1 MVVFWPRGWATFW
14 FEVLQWDGQV
24 QLTLQE
30 KCWVWGLWVSVG
42 ITARV
47 VGSQSIEI
55 SKQCKVMLMKR
66 ERGIWSGREQPA
78 RGAWCRGVV
87 LRLWDHDCLQR
98 TASELP
104 ECGPYFKKVLTP
116 VPLQS
121 WASSYS
127 QVFNADLILRL
138 DFGIYVSSESTD
150 WFRAVQ
156 KQYTYC
162 KPIVSAALNWAVCV
176 HTETAHCAG
185 GWKPMPAMAVTVHLL
200 STVVKCRLHVCNHS
214 LWLQFVSVG

>member
-1 MVVFWPRGWATFW
+1 MEHEIQIGFLNVVFVVFFFFSLTVPSPAVRAKVSFPLQTNRCVGTAGWNMVVFWPRGWATFW

-156 KQYTYC
+156 K
-162 KPIVSAALNWAVCV
+162 
-176 HTETAHCAG
+176 
-185 GWKPMPAMAVTVHLL
+185 
-200 STVVKCRLHVCNHS
+200 
-214 LWLQFVSVG
+214 